1 MSPRRKVDAAEPALL
16 QAPDTARPRRG
27 LAAAS
32 AAAAVVLAA
41 ALTVS
46 TWVFVHAQAERREA
60 IRQAA
65 VLSFARSFL
74 TQYTSP
80 DPFNAN
86 AYADRVLALGTGNFA
101 TLYSERM
108 NEIVV
113 QVARAERGVG
123 TVQELGI
130 DTWNDD
136 GSANVVAV
144 TAMTTTMPDGQ
155 KIETGSRWVVTA
167 MREGDQWKV
176 SNLIQVL

>member
-1 MSPRRKVDAAEPALL
+1 MSPRRRVDVDEVLLPAPEPA
-16 QAPDTARPRRG
+16 PSRRR
-27 LAAAS
+27 LAAVA
-32 AAAAVVLAA
+32 AVAAAVLVA

-46 TWVFVHAQAERREA
+46 TWVFVHAQSQRRND

-65 VLSFARSFL
+65 VVSFARSFL

-101 TLYSERM
+101 KLYSEKM

-123 TVQELGI
+123 IVQELGI
-130 DTWNDD
+130 ENWNDD
-136 GSANVVAV
+136 GSANIVAV
-144 TAMTTTMPDGQ
+144 TAMTTTMPDGR
-155 KIETGSRWVVTA
+155 KVDSGNRWVVTA
-167 MREGDQWKV
+167 IQEGDQWKV
-176 SNLIQVL
+176 SNLIQVV

>member
-1 MSPRRKVDAAEPALL
+1 MSPRRRIGADEPALFEV
-16 QAPDTARPRRG
+16 PPPRPGFGRLGRV
-27 LAAAS
+27 AAV
-32 AAAAVVLAA
+32 AAVVVVA
-41 ALTVS
+41 ALATSV
-46 TWVFVHAQAERREA
+46 WVFVHAQAERRTEV
-60 IRQAA
+60 RQAA

-86 AYADRVLALGTGNFA
+86 AYADRVLALGTGDFA
-101 TLYSERM
+101 KLYSEKM

-123 TVQELGI
+123 AVQELGI
-130 DTWNDD
+130 ESWNDD

-144 TAMTTTMPDGQ
+144 TTMTTTMPDG
-155 KIETGSRWVVTA
+155 KKFDSGARWVVTA
-167 MREGDQWKV
+167 TEEGEQWKV